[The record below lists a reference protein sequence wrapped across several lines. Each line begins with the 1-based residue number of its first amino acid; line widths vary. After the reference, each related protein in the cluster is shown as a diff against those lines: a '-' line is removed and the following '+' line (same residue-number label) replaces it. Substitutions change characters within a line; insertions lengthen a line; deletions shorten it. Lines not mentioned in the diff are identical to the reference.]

1 MKCGRLLPL
10 LLSLLLSV
18 SLLAPA
24 ALARETEFFP
34 DFPEPVPASAQDWS
48 PADPSS
54 FDAARQALLTAVR
67 GEDASERSVLSLLSR
82 MTDRFNELLTEY
94 YFCSLDYMRSPTS
107 CTQEY
112 VRYSSVCGQA
122 ESDYLS
128 AVQEVLN
135 SAYGSVLAGLL
146 GEGQAQSLL
155 STSPNTREEL
165 ALLERETA
173 LVNEYWEAVVQEP
186 SVQSGGRTWTR
197 AQADAAYLVGSLEE
211 DAYLTLVGE
220 LAAGRNGVL
229 APIYLELV
237 KVRNQYAAS
246 KGYDDYVQYAYQTV
260 YGRDYTPEEAALL
273 HRAVK
278 ALLPRLESELLIAQ
292 SRLSSLSPVRL
303 SSLEDMTQEE
313 VLDAVE
319 PYMDAVSSEYRELY
333 GYMRDNGLYDLDIL
347 ASSSTLGVTV
357 SLPAYRSAYILSS
370 AQGSYLDVKTLIHEF
385 GHFANHCLAEDEQF
399 CYDVAETHSQGLEAL
414 YLTFADSLAGQ
425 AGGDAYRAAILSD
438 LLGMLYFCMYDEFE
452 QAVYQADGLTVSGMN
467 RLYRSISESYSFLY
481 SIGGEEAYDWA
492 ANSQLFEQP
501 CYTISYVTSVLNS
514 LELLVDS
521 AEDFDAAADTYLAL
535 TCASSGLFSGDEAG
549 NFRPDSGVTWAELL
563 TVLWQVAGA
572 PQLSGPWDG
581 AWYAGGANFA
591 LSAGLVREDELLPQ
605 QDMTREDVALVLYR
619 FALTLGA
626 EALTDT
632 GALMAYPDGG
642 ELSGE
647 GAAAVAWALEQ
658 GILAGQ
664 PDGRLDP
671 EGAVTRGEL
680 SVMLANF
687 LYA

>member
-1 MKCGRLLPL
+1 M
-10 LLSLLLSV
+10 
-18 SLLAPA
+18 
-24 ALARETEFFP
+24 
-34 DFPEPVPASAQDWS
+34 
-48 PADPSS
+48 
-54 FDAARQALLTAVR
+54 
-67 GEDASERSVLSLLSR
+67 
-82 MTDRFNELLTEY
+82 
-94 YFCSLDYMRSPTS
+94 
-107 CTQEY
+107 
-112 VRYSSVCGQA
+112 
-122 ESDYLS
+122 
-128 AVQEVLN
+128 
-135 SAYGSVLAGLL
+135 
-146 GEGQAQSLL
+146 
-155 STSPNTREEL
+155 
-165 ALLERETA
+165 
-173 LVNEYWEAVVQEP
+173 VQEP

-220 LAAGRNGVL
+220 LAAVRNGVL

-467 RLYRSISESYSFLY
+467 RLYRSISESYGFLY

-535 TCASSGLFSGDEAG
+535 VAQTDTAGYRDAVAQAGLADMLQPGAAQDVLEAVEQYFYREICGLSFPDLTGHWSARYALTCASSGLFSGDEAG

-572 PQLSGPWDG
+572 PSCPVPGTGRGMPAGPTSPSPPGW
-581 AWYAGGANFA
+581 
-591 LSAGLVREDELLPQ
+591 SVRMCSCPSR
-605 QDMTREDVALVLYR
+605 T
-619 FALTLGA
+619 
-626 EALTDT
+626 
-632 GALMAYPDGG
+632 
-642 ELSGE
+642 
-647 GAAAVAWALEQ
+647 
-658 GILAGQ
+658 
-664 PDGRLDP
+664 
-671 EGAVTRGEL
+671 
-680 SVMLANF
+680 
-687 LYA
+687 